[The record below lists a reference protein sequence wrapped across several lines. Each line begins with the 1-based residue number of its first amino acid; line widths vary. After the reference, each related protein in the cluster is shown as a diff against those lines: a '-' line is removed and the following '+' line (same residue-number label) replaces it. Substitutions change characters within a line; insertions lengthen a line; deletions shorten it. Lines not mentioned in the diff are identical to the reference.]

1 MANGTTANSGGD
13 NSAFKQSKRR
23 ALVEI
28 AIGYGLI
35 MAVIWAPRPLQR
47 WLWIVAVL
55 GIAIMICLSF
65 PGLKAMG
72 LRRKNF
78 FRSLWIPVVAL
89 AMAAMAIAI
98 ASSLH
103 TLHLP
108 GPPATGPGR
117 WGGLPDP
124 PQTGLPHWFGFPP
137 LFVLFIETY
146 WAYALWTFVQQFL
159 MQCFFLLR
167 LLRVLPNP
175 WFAALAAAGLFALAH
190 LPNPILAPVTLI
202 WGFAACLLFIRY
214 RNLYPLAIA
223 HAVFGIT
230 IAITV
235 PGPVIHNMRVGLGYL
250 TYGHRHRHDQ
260 LFLLQPQGPDRIH

>member
-1 MANGTTANSGGD
+1 MANGAAPNSSGD
-13 NSAFKQSKRR
+13 NSAFSQSKRR

-35 MAVIWAPRPLQR
+35 MAVIWTPRPLQR

-55 GIAIMICLSF
+55 GIAIMTCLSF

-72 LRRKNF
+72 LRTENF

-89 AMAAMAIAI
+89 AMAAVAIAI
-98 ASSLH
+98 ASELH

-108 GPPATGPGR
+108 
-117 WGGLPDP
+117 DP
-124 PQTGLPHWFGFPP
+124 PPVGLAHWGPLPAMFI
-137 LFVLFIETY
+137 LFVETY
-146 WAYALWTFVQQFL
+146 WAYAIWTFVQQFL

-167 LLRVLPNP
+167 LLRVLSNP
-175 WFAALAAAGLFALAH
+175 RSAAFAAAGLFALAH

-214 RNLYPLAIA
+214 RSLYPLAIA
-223 HAVFGIT
+223 HAIFGIS

-250 TYGHRHRHDQ
+250 TYGHRHRPAH
-260 LFLLQPQGPDRIH
+260 LFQPQGPDRVH

>member
-1 MANGTTANSGGD
+1 MANGEAPNPGGE
-13 NSAFKQSKRR
+13 NAAFSQSKRR

-47 WLWIVAVL
+47 WLWIVAVA
-55 GIAIMICLSF
+55 GIAIMTCLSF

-72 LRRKNF
+72 LRRENF
-78 FRSLWIPVVAL
+78 FRSLWIPAVAL
-89 AMAAMAIAI
+89 AMSAAAILI
-98 ASSLH
+98 ASGLH

-108 GPPATGPGR
+108 
-117 WGGLPDP
+117 DP
-124 PQTGLPHWFGFPP
+124 PPRGLPHWSGLPAM
-137 LFVLFIETY
+137 FVLFVETY
-146 WAYALWTFVQQFL
+146 LAYAIWTFVQQFL

-167 LLRVLPNP
+167 LLRALPNP
-175 WFAALAAAGLFALAH
+175 RFAALAAAGLFALAH

-223 HAVFGIT
+223 HAIFGIT

-250 TYGHRHRHDQ
+250 TYGHRHRHAQ
-260 LFLLQPQGPDRIH
+260 LYLLQPQGPDRVH